1 MELPDTTSGVP
12 LVLAR
17 SIKIR
22 PGGNLEVPLECTRQL
37 TDQMGIRIDA
47 GFHHKNPNIYI
58 PPCCINNP
66 NKKHNPRYMPL
77 TIFNLSTV
85 DHLYIGKDTV
95 IAFAENPVL
104 ETYNIELASEDKIKE
119 HLATP
124 QNWVPQRHE
133 TLPEIPHDTA
143 FLCSPAD
150 VPGPHKVQ
158 LQDKDTTTDIRQKFE
173 ELCDEYGEAFSKNN
187 EDIGRTKLVKMDIDT
202 GDSPP
207 VSSRPYTLPLKHY
220 KWVQREIE
228 SLECAGVI
236 TKSMSKWASPIVVVP
251 KKSAP
256 GEPPKR
262 RLCVD
267 FRKVNE
273 LQQEV
278 ITAGKTKGQISIHP
292 LPKIDEMY
300 AKLKGAKVFSTIDL
314 RSGYHHIALGKSSR
328 AKTTFVTPFGKYEFL
343 MVPFGLAQAPA
354 SFQLLMNKVLQGL
367 KFTMTYLD
375 NIIIFSQ
382 DELQHLEH
390 LEIVFSRLREAGLKM
405 KCSKCDFFKS
415 EIHYLGHL
423 ISPEGISPLPNKL
436 DSIKH
441 MPVPNSAKE
450 IKQFLGLTGYYR
462 KFVPTFADISRPLTT
477 LTKKD
482 VKFEWTSACQ
492 KSFELLKEAL
502 CGEPVLK
509 YADTSKPYTLYTD
522 ASKYGWAGVL
532 TQPHITTIDGKSTT
546 TDHPV
551 AFVSG
556 LFRGSQLN
564 WAALTKEAFAIYMS
578 VKKLS
583 FYLTDA
589 QILLRS
595 DHKLLEKFLL
605 KNTLNSKVNNWA
617 MELEAFNIQF
627 DYIKGSNNVL
637 ADTLSHLIAIDPD
650 TPTTPEEPGYEFGY
664 AIFEEF
670 LKVQTKTY
678 EVNEV
683 IVGTDTEIFKNDPEL
698 QNSLQCIE
706 NPIAPQRLKKL
717 QQQDPN
723 IETLKRKLQN
733 NRLDKEYYS
742 LDENELL
749 TRKVIDGGHEFHAIY
764 LPSVLIFQVLR
775 TAHDDLGHNGFPR
788 TYSAFKRVFFWKGM
802 KEDIR
807 KHCKTCATCQ
817 LHKLENVKF
826 KRKIFKPSLQPMD
839 FICMDLIGEFHP
851 LTSRG
856 HRYAL
861 TAVCMLTGFTWC
873 VPLKTKTAEE
883 VTKAYMDHIYC
894 NFGGSIKILTDN
906 GTEFK
911 NKLFKE
917 VVNKLGTEFSIHSPP
932 YRPQSNGK
940 IEGFHRFLKTCIG
953 KHINYGLEWDEL
965 TPMATA
971 CYNFFPNCSARESAF
986 FVMFGRDPINKLNM
1000 LLHAARRYFHD
1011 DNGLPNLEV
1020 LKNIYQVVAQQL
1032 LNSRE

>member
-1 MELPDTTSGVP
+1 M
-12 LVLAR
+12 
-17 SIKIR
+17 
-22 PGGNLEVPLECTRQL
+22 
-37 TDQMGIRIDA
+37 
-47 GFHHKNPNIYI
+47 
-58 PPCCINNP
+58 
-66 NKKHNPRYMPL
+66 
-77 TIFNLSTV
+77 
-85 DHLYIGKDTV
+85 
-95 IAFAENPVL
+95 
-104 ETYNIELASEDKIKE
+104 
-119 HLATP
+119 
-124 QNWVPQRHE
+124 PQRHK

-143 FLCSPAD
+143 FICSLAD

-158 LQDKDTTTDIRQKFE
+158 LQDKDIATDIRQKFE
-173 ELCDEYGEAFSKNN
+173 DLCKEYGEAFSKNN

-228 SLECAGVI
+228 SLERAGVI
-236 TKSMSKWASPIVVVP
+236 TKSMSKWASPIVIVP

-256 GEPPKR
+256 REPPKR

-292 LPKIDEMY
+292 LPKIDEIY

-328 AKTTFVTPFGKYEFL
+328 AKTAFVMPFGKYEFL

-354 SFQLLMNKVLQGL
+354 YFQLLMNKVLKGL
-367 KFTMTYLD
+367 KFAITYLD
-375 NIIIFSQ
+375 DIIIFSQ
-382 DELQHLEH
+382 YELQHLEH
-390 LEIVFSRLREAGLKM
+390 LEIVFSHLQEAGLKM
-405 KCSKCDFFKS
+405 KCSKYDFFKS

-436 DSIKH
+436 VSIRH
-441 MPVPNSAKE
+441 MPVPNSTKE

-462 KFVPTFADISRPLTT
+462 KFVPRFADISRPLTT

-482 VKFEWTSACQ
+482 AKFEWTSACQ

-522 ASKYGWAGVL
+522 ASKFGWAGVL
-532 TQPHITTIDGKSTT
+532 TQPHTTTIDGKSTT

-595 DHKLLEKFLL
+595 DHKPLEKFLL
-605 KNTLNSKVNNWA
+605 KNMLNSKVNNWA
-617 MELEAFNIQF
+617 IELQAFNIQF
-627 DYIKGSNNVL
+627 DYIKGSNNILV
-637 ADTLSHLIAIDPD
+637 DTLSRLITIDPD

-683 IVGTDTEIFKNDPEL
+683 IVGTDTEIIKNNPEL
-698 QNSLQCIE
+698 QNSLQCIQ
-706 NPIAPQRLKKL
+706 NRIAPQRLKKL

-723 IETLKRKLQN
+723 IEILKRELQN
-733 NRLDKEYYS
+733 NRLDKKYYS

-764 LPSVLIFQVLR
+764 LPSILIFQVLQ

-788 TYSAFKRVFFWKGM
+788 TYAALKQVFFWKGM

-807 KHCKTCATCQ
+807 KHCKTCAMCQ
-817 LHKLENVKF
+817 LQKLENMKF
-826 KRKIFKPSLQPMD
+826 ERKIFKPSLQPMD

-851 LTSRG
+851 LTSCG
-856 HRYAL
+856 HCYAL
-861 TAVCMLTGFTWC
+861 TAVCMLTWFTWC

-883 VTKAYMDHIYC
+883 VAKAYMDHIYS
-894 NFGGSIKILTDN
+894 NFGGSIKILMDN

-911 NKLFKE
+911 NKLFKD
-917 VVNKLGTEFSIHSPP
+917 VVNKLGTEFSIHSTP

-940 IEGFHRFLKTCIG
+940 IEGFHRFLKMCIG

-971 CYNFFPNCSARESAF
+971 CYNFFPNCNARESAF

-1000 LLHAARRYFHD
+1000 LLHAARCYFHD

-1032 LNSRE
+1032 LNSRERYVKKHHNQQ

>member
-1 MELPDTTSGVP
+1 M
-12 LVLAR
+12 
-17 SIKIR
+17 
-22 PGGNLEVPLECTRQL
+22 
-37 TDQMGIRIDA
+37 
-47 GFHHKNPNIYI
+47 
-58 PPCCINNP
+58 
-66 NKKHNPRYMPL
+66 
-77 TIFNLSTV
+77 
-85 DHLYIGKDTV
+85 
-95 IAFAENPVL
+95 
-104 ETYNIELASEDKIKE
+104 
-119 HLATP
+119 
-124 QNWVPQRHE
+124 PQRHK

-150 VPGPHKVQ
+150 VPGPCKVQ
-158 LQDKDTTTDIRQKFE
+158 LQDKDIATDIRQKFE
-173 ELCDEYGEAFSKNN
+173 ELCKEYGEAFSKNN

-202 GDSPP
+202 GDSPL

-220 KWVQREIE
+220 EWVQREIE
-228 SLECAGVI
+228 SLERAGVI
-236 TKSMSKWASPIVVVP
+236 TKSISKWASPIVVVP

-267 FRKVNE
+267 FRKVNK

-292 LPKIDEMY
+292 LPKIDEIY

-328 AKTTFVTPFGKYEFL
+328 AKTAFVMPFGKYEFL

-354 SFQLLMNKVLQGL
+354 YFQLLMNKVLKGL

-375 NIIIFSQ
+375 DIVIFSQ

-390 LEIVFSRLREAGLKM
+390 LEIVFSHLPEAGLKM

-436 DSIKH
+436 DSIRH
-441 MPVPNSAKE
+441 MPVPNSTKE

-462 KFVPTFADISRPLTT
+462 KFVPRFGDISRPLTT

-482 VKFEWTSACQ
+482 AKFEWTSACQ

-509 YADTSKPYTLYTD
+509 YADTSKLYTLYTD

-532 TQPHITTIDGKSTT
+532 TQPRTTTID
-546 TDHPV
+546 
-551 AFVSG
+551 VSG

-627 DYIKGSNNVL
+627 DHIKGSSNILV
-637 ADTLSHLIAIDPD
+637 DTLSHLIAIDPD
-650 TPTTPEEPGYEFGY
+650 TPTMPEEPGYEFGY

-670 LKVQTKTY
+670 PKVQTKTY

-683 IVGTDTEIFKNDPEL
+683 IIGTDTEIIKNDPEL
-698 QNSLQCIE
+698 QNSLQCIQ
-706 NPIAPQRLKKL
+706 NLIAPQRLKKL

-723 IETLKRKLQN
+723 IEILK
-733 NRLDKEYYS
+733 
-742 LDENELL
+742 
-749 TRKVIDGGHEFHAIY
+749 
-764 LPSVLIFQVLR
+764 
-775 TAHDDLGHNGFPR
+775 
-788 TYSAFKRVFFWKGM
+788 
-802 KEDIR
+802 
-807 KHCKTCATCQ
+807 
-817 LHKLENVKF
+817 
-826 KRKIFKPSLQPMD
+826 
-839 FICMDLIGEFHP
+839 
-851 LTSRG
+851 
-856 HRYAL
+856 
-861 TAVCMLTGFTWC
+861 
-873 VPLKTKTAEE
+873 
-883 VTKAYMDHIYC
+883 
-894 NFGGSIKILTDN
+894 
-906 GTEFK
+906 
-911 NKLFKE
+911 
-917 VVNKLGTEFSIHSPP
+917 
-932 YRPQSNGK
+932 
-940 IEGFHRFLKTCIG
+940 
-953 KHINYGLEWDEL
+953 
-965 TPMATA
+965 
-971 CYNFFPNCSARESAF
+971 
-986 FVMFGRDPINKLNM
+986 
-1000 LLHAARRYFHD
+1000 
-1011 DNGLPNLEV
+1011 
-1020 LKNIYQVVAQQL
+1020 
-1032 LNSRE
+1032 